1 MRWAPR
7 PAIGNSIIIIIS
19 NNIIIISMT
28 ISMTIIIIIISM
40 IIIIISSS
48 IIHVNIHSKY
58 LKKKAVGASTGSR
71 QLPRREDAWEAAC
84 SIV

>member
-28 ISMTIIIIIISM
+28 ISMTIIIIISM